1 MTTEKTYIEKAK
13 DREILNHIL
22 GYIVS
27 DTGSVREDEFADAI
41 ELSSDGEITKEEFH
55 EWMGTFDLRDYID

>member
-1 MTTEKTYIEKAK
+1 MNTKTYIEKAK

-27 DTGSVREDEFADAI
+27 DTGSKREDEFAAAI
-41 ELSSDGEITKEEFH
+41 ETSTDGEITRDEFH
-55 EWMGTFDLRDYID
+55 DWIGEFDINDYID